1 MPLPRLAEV
10 LAALSLA
17 GDLGEGHPL
26 EHTLRS
32 TYLACRIATR
42 LGSDDVVRRDVL
54 YTGLLQLV
62 GCLANAHEL
71 TRRLVTDDIA
81 FNKAVSHAHADQDT
95 REELSVVLAHVGA
108 GRTIPGRVAA
118 VARTLAS
125 PGLPSEL
132 AVQFCEVAAL
142 VGRRA
147 GLGHGVAEALRAIQE
162 RWDGGGRPAGLRGAH
177 IPLPARIVRLAADVD
192 VLRSTDGA
200 EAATKAVTLRRGR
213 SLDPNVADAY
223 LQVAR
228 DGALE
233 QLDAATLWT
242 DVLGCEPREPLVLR
256 GDALDDVASAFADAT
271 DLKSPNFVG
280 HSRRVATFSEGAA
293 RALHLSENECVTIR
307 RAALLHDIG
316 RASVPNTILDKPTPL
331 TPGEHERVRLHAY
344 YTARILSASPTLAEL
359 APLAAAHHERLD
371 GSGYPRG
378 SRASELPMGARIIAV
393 ADVCASLLEPR
404 AYRPALPPETV
415 ARTLADN
422 VRDGKLDGEVVS
434 AVLLIAFGARTPR
447 PRASSGLT
455 EREIEVLRLVAEGH
469 SNKEL
474 ARRLVISENT
484 ARHHLE
490 SVYAKLE
497 VRSRAGAVM
506 RGLER
511 GLL

>member
-1 MPLPRLAEV
+1 M

-26 EHTLRS
+26 EHTLRA
-32 TYLACRIATR
+32 TYLACRIAAR
-42 LGSDDVVRRDVL
+42 LGADDGARRDVL
-54 YTGLLQLV
+54 YTGMLQLV
-62 GCLANAHEL
+62 GCLANAHDI
-71 TRRLVTDDIA
+71 TRLLATDDIA
-81 FNKAVSHAHADQDT
+81 FNKAVAHAHADHDQ
-95 REELSVVLAHVGA
+95 REELSVIIARVGA
-108 GRTIPGRVAA
+108 GRTLPARVAA
-118 VARTLAS
+118 VARTLTS
-125 PGLPSEL
+125 PRVPVDL
-132 AVQFCEVAAL
+132 ATQFCEVAAL

-162 RWDGGGRPAGLRGAH
+162 RWDGSGRPSGLRGTL

-192 VLRSTDGA
+192 VLRATDGA
-200 EAATKAVTLRRGR
+200 EAAIAAVRARRGG
-213 SLDPNVADAY
+213 SFDPQVADAF
-223 LQVAR
+223 LDVAR

-242 DVLGCEPREPLVLR
+242 DVLGCEPREPLVLH
-256 GDALDDVASAFADAT
+256 GDAVDDVAFAFADAT
-271 DLKSPNFVG
+271 DLKSPYFVG
-280 HSRRVATFSEGAA
+280 HSRRVATFAEGAA
-293 RALHLSENECVTIR
+293 RALHLSEAECRTIR

-316 RASVPNTILDKPTPL
+316 RASVPNAILDKPTAL
-331 TPGEHERVRLHAY
+331 TPGENERVRLHAY
-344 YTARILSASPTLAEL
+344 YTARILAASTTLSEL

-371 GSGYPRG
+371 GTGYPRG
-378 SRASELPMGARIIAV
+378 SRASELSIGARIIAV

-404 AYRPALPPETV
+404 AHRAALPPESA
-415 ARTLADN
+415 ARALADN
-422 VRDGKLDGEVVS
+422 VRDRKLDGEVVT
-434 AVLLIAFGARTPR
+434 AVLAIAFGAKTPR

-455 EREIEVLRLVAEGH
+455 EREIGVLRLLAEGH

>member
-1 MPLPRLAEV
+1 M

-26 EHTLRS
+26 EHTLRV
-32 TYLACRIATR
+32 TYLSCRIAAR
-42 LGSDDVVRRDVL
+42 LGSDDGVRRDVL

-62 GCLANAHEL
+62 GCLANAHDL
-71 TRRLVTDDIA
+71 TRLLVTDDIA
-81 FNKAVSHAHADQDT
+81 LNKALSHAHAEQDQ
-95 REELSVVLAHVGA
+95 REELGVLLTHAAA
-108 GRTIPGRVAA
+108 GRALPARLAA
-118 VARTLAS
+118 VARTLTS
-125 PGLPSEL
+125 PRVPIDV
-132 AVQFCEVAAL
+132 ATQFCEVAAL

-147 GLGHGVAEALRAIQE
+147 GLGHGVAEALRAVQE
-162 RWDGGGRPAGLRGAH
+162 RWDGSGRPARLRGRL
-177 IPLPARIVRLAADVD
+177 IPLPARIVRLAADAD
-192 VLRSTDGA
+192 VLRSADGA
-200 EAATKAVTLRRGR
+200 DAATKAVLARRGR
-213 SLDPNVADAY
+213 SFDPDVVDAFLD
-223 LQVAR
+223 LAR
-228 DGALE
+228 DGALQ

-242 DVLGCEPREPLVLR
+242 DVLGCEPGAPLLLR
-256 GDALDDVASAFADAT
+256 GGALDDVAFAFADAT
-271 DLKSPNFVG
+271 DLKSPYFVG
-280 HSRRVATFSEGAA
+280 HSRRVAALSEGAG
-293 RALHLSENECVTIR
+293 RALHLSEAECITIR

-316 RASVPNTILDKPTPL
+316 RASVPNTILDKATPL

-344 YTARILSASPTLAEL
+344 YTGRILAASPTLAEL

-378 SRASELPMGARIIAV
+378 SRASEIPVGARIIAV
-393 ADVCASLLEPR
+393 ADVCASLVEPR
-404 AYRPALPPETV
+404 AHRAALSPES
-415 ARTLADN
+415 AGRALADD
-422 VRDGKLDGEVVS
+422 VRDGKLDGEVVN
-434 AVLLIAFGARTPR
+434 AVLAVAFGAKAPR